1 MLCGIPLQCPHWCWP
16 LYCQLLLKQNSCV
29 TKPSFSDDKTKENGG
44 KMLLVQVSGCTQQTC
59 LWYKPTLKTLKPF
72 TKSQI
77 EKGWGIHELC
87 GVTVKGF
94 NNALFQ
100 KGILGVLL
108 LSQGNQD
115 WKQRS
120 CTRHTNMFTCWVPD
134 LLQMEICPLYIPRAR
149 CCPSA
154 VHAAHNTCWCPLT
167 MW

>member
-1 MLCGIPLQCPHWCWP
+1 MFVIQARLE
-16 LYCQLLLKQNSCV
+16 NS
-29 TKPSFSDDKTKENGG
+29 
-44 KMLLVQVSGCTQQTC
+44 QTI
-59 LWYKPTLKTLKPF
+59 

-77 EKGWGIHELC
+77 EKGWGIYELC
-87 GVTVKGF
+87 GVTVKRF
-94 NNALFQ
+94 NNAWFQ

-120 CTRHTNMFTCWVPD
+120 CTRHTNMLTCWVPD

-154 VHAAHNTCWCPLT
+154 VHAAHNTC
-167 MW
+167 